1 MMIPAIVIAWSRI
14 YLGVHWPLDMAGAF
28 ILAIVACG
36 IAQVIWSIG
45 ANKIQEPITRLYSL
59 IFGSLIR
66 KGWFQP

>member
-1 MMIPAIVIAWSRI
+1 
-14 YLGVHWPLDMAGAF
+14 MAGAF